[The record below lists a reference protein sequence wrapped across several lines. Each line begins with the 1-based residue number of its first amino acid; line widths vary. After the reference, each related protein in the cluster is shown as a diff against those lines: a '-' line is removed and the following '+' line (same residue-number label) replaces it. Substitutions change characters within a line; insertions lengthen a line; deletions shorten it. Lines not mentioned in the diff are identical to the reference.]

1 MVGPNDM
8 SASAGQFRNH
18 ENPVL
23 VEAIRK
29 IFSVAQAAGI
39 PFSTGGGS
47 LADLD
52 DVMDMGCQWFFIGK
66 DADYLQIGAKTAL
79 SEFAEAIKKKDA

>member
-1 MVGPNDM
+1 MD
-8 SASAGQFRNH
+8 
-18 ENPVL
+18 PVL

-29 IFSVAQAAGI
+29 IFSAAEAAGI

-47 LADLD
+47 IADLD
-52 DVMDMGCQWFFIGK
+52 VVMDMGCKWLFVGK